1 MDCIKI
7 GKRIKHVRETAGITQ
22 EQLSSLLGCTPQHV
36 SALERGVKQPSLE
49 TLVHIAN
56 RLHVSSDF
64 LLQDVLKAPTSPLSN
79 EVAMIMRQLSPHD
92 QLRCLCALRAFS
104 ECSDET

>member
-7 GKRIKHVRETAGITQ
+7 GKRIKQARETAGITQ

-49 TLVHIAN
+49 TLVSIAN
-56 RLHVSSDF
+56 LLNASSDF
-64 LLQDVLKAPTSPLSN
+64 LLQDILKASTSPLSD
-79 EVAMIMRQLSPHD
+79 EIAMILERLSPHD

-104 ECSDET
+104 EYSGKM